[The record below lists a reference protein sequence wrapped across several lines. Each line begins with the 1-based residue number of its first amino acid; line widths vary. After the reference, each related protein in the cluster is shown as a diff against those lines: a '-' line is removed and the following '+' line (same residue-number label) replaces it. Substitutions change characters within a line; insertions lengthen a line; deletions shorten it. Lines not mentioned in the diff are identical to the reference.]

1 MEFMPQAFEALKAYK
16 QFIVFMLTP
25 SKIRIGKNDKFP
37 INYQTGQIANAHD
50 SAIWLDVDSAIA
62 QAKRFGAG
70 YGVGFVFTEND
81 PFWFLD
87 IDDCL
92 EPCNTK
98 WSDLA
103 LSMCAAFKGA
113 AIEVSSSGRGLHVI
127 GTGKPPL
134 HSCRNSMYKMEYYT
148 SGRFVALTGFQA
160 AGNAGLDCTPVLA
173 WLVQYYFSKSNETT
187 QTEWTSN
194 PLSEWNGPQDDEVL
208 IDRALRSQSSRSA
221 FGGGASF
228 ADLWDAN
235 AVVLAQAYPDP
246 DRGIGYNESS
256 ADAGLAQHL
265 AFWTGNDCERMRRLM
280 SRSALRRDKWERED
294 YLPRTILGACGRQKE
309 WLSDKLPQP
318 IENVATSQA
327 DSLRAQL
334 VQGSTF
340 LTIEQQ
346 IDVFAGCV
354 YVADEHKALIP
365 GGYLLNPERF
375 RVMFGGYSLPMD
387 NKNERVSRNAWECFT
402 ESQAFRSPRADSSC
416 FKPILPPGTI
426 VTQENQRLV
435 NTWWPI
441 TTPRIK
447 GDASPFL
454 NLIALIAPDKNDQLI
469 LLSYLAALVQ
479 YQGIKF
485 QWCPVIQGVQGNG
498 KTLLT
503 RCVAFAIGNRY
514 SHFPKAAEIDGK
526 FNDWLYMRNFIGV
539 EDIYVPD
546 SRLQVMEAMKPMIT
560 AERQEIEPKGGAKVT
575 RDICANFLINTNHK
589 DGIRK
594 TQDDR
599 RFAPFYTAQQSVAD
613 LKRDGM
619 IGNFF
624 PNLYKWLEKSDGYPI
639 VNELFWT
646 FEIPDDYNPATLCRR
661 APHTTS
667 TNQAIV
673 NGLGNIEQEI
683 LECIAQSL
691 PGFKNGWVSSMALDR
706 LFDKLNANR
715 RIPRNKRR
723 ELMVTLGYDWHP
735 TLKDGR
741 VNRNVMPDNGKPRL
755 YIEQSHAD
763 RHIPQPFAVA
773 QAYEDAQK

>member
-1 MEFMPQAFEALKAYK
+1 MEFMPQAFDALKAFK
-16 QFIVFMLTP
+16 QFIIFTLVP
-25 SKIRIGKNDKFP
+25 SKTRVGKSDKFP
-37 INYQTGQIANAHD
+37 VDFRTRQVANAHD
-50 SAIWLDVDSAIA
+50 SAIWLDADTAVALVK
-62 QAKRFGAG
+62 QFGPG

-92 EPCNTK
+92 EACSTK

-103 LSMCAAFKGA
+103 LSLCSAFNGA
-113 AIEVSSSGRGLHVI
+113 AVEVSSSGRGLHII
-127 GTGKPPL
+127 GSGLPPL
-134 HSCRNSMYKMEYYT
+134 HTCRNSAYKLEFYT
-148 SGRFVALTGFQA
+148 SGRFAALTGTQA
-160 AGNAGLDCTPVLA
+160 SGNAGVDCTPVLA
-173 WLVQYYFSKSNETT
+173 WLVQHYFSKSNDAG
-187 QTEWTSN
+187 QVEWSD
-194 PLSEWNGPQDDEVL
+194 SAVASWAGPEDDDVL
-208 IDRALRSQSSRSA
+208 IERALRSQSAKSA

-228 ADLWDAN
+228 RDLWDAN
-235 AVVLAQAYPDP
+235 AEVLAQAYPDP
-246 DRGIGYNESS
+246 ERGVGYNESS

-265 AFWTGNDCERMRRLM
+265 AFWTGNNCERIRRIM
-280 SRSALRRDKWERED
+280 SRSALRREKWERED

-309 WLSDKLPQP
+309 WLSDKPPQP
-318 IENVATSQA
+318 SANVAMSQEG
-327 DSLRAQL
+327 SLRGTV
-334 VQGSTF
+334 VQGNTF

-346 IDVFAGCV
+346 LDIFAGCV
-354 YVADEHKALIP
+354 YVADDHKALIP
-365 GGYLLNPERF
+365 GGYMLNAERF
-375 RVMFGGYSLPMD
+375 KVMFGGYSLPMD

-402 ESQAFRSPRADSSC
+402 ESQAFRSPKVDSSC
-416 FKPILPPGTI
+416 FKPNLPPATI
-426 VTQENQRLV
+426 ITQENQRLV

-441 TTPRIK
+441 ETPRIK
-447 GDASPFL
+447 GDPAPFL
-454 NLIALIAPDKNDQLI
+454 NLLALMQPDANDQLI

-479 YQGIKF
+479 HKGIKF

-526 FNDWLYMRNFIGV
+526 FNDWLYQKVFIGV

-546 SRLQVMEAMKPMIT
+546 SRLQIMEAMKPMIT
-560 AERQEIEPKGGAKVT
+560 SERQEIEPKGGAKVT

-599 RFAPFYTAQQSVAD
+599 RFAPFYTAQQCIAD

-619 IGNFF
+619 IGNYF
-624 PNLYKWLEKSDGYPI
+624 PSLYRWLEKEGYAI
-639 VNELFWT
+639 VCELLHT
-646 FEIPDDYNPATLCRR
+646 FQIPDDYNPATECRR

-667 TNQAIV
+667 TNAAIS

-683 LECIAQSL
+683 QECIAQSL
-691 PGFKNGWVSSMALDR
+691 PGFKNGWVSSMMLDR
-706 LFDKLNANR
+706 LFDRLNANR

-723 ELMVTLGYDWHP
+723 DLMNTLGYDIHP
-735 TLKDGR
+735 NLSDGR
-741 VNRNVMPDNGKPRL
+741 VNRTVMPDNGRPRL
-755 YIEQSHAD
+755 YILHGHEA
-763 RHIPQPFAVA
+763 REIIPPQAIA